1 MKTKIFM
8 MAFATLIIGSLG
20 FWACQEEFPIQT
32 EPEAK
37 TLTDTGEYI
46 VVFKDGVT
54 DVPGLARQL
63 VESHNGEISHI
74 YEYAIRGFAATLSS
88 DAVYELRSHPQID
101 WIEAD
106 QVAWETGFET
116 EGAQGGVLEKA
127 GSQKGDDVPWGL
139 DRIDQEKLPLDNI
152 YNYNQTG
159 EGVSVYI
166 ISTGI
171 RFTHDE
177 FKGANGES
185 RAVPGF
191 DYRGGGWD
199 TSDIGRGTS
208 LASVV
213 GGNTFGVAK
222 KATLVSVRVLGPGP
236 TARNILAGVD
246 WVTKYHEP
254 PAVAFMDL
262 FSSQSD
268 ALEAAILTSITA
280 GVTYV
285 VPDVSDFPA
294 CDLTPSGMKE
304 VITVSA
310 TTRDDERRTE
320 SFDVSCVNLFAPGR
334 GIPSA
339 RNESDDDTSI
349 YHGNSWAA
357 AHAAG
362 VAALYLQTDTDARPD
377 AVFAAL
383 VAAATPGVITYNG
396 DTFEEPPMLYSLA
409 WEGNG
414 NGNGEPPPPPP
425 NEPPV
430 ADFTYTKDGL
440 RVEFIDNSYDIDGDV
455 VDWAWDFGDDEL
467 SSKQNPTHTYDESGT
482 YTVTLIVTDNEGDTG
497 TTSKEV
503 TVVADENGGDP
514 GGPDDPEP
522 ADLSIDRFDLNVTSN
537 RQWARVVVEWEVS
550 GENLKTVE
558 LSITGPKSETETLN
572 VNGNNA
578 SGQHEFRFSNGHGDY
593 TVTLTVTDENNKIS
607 EFEEETL

>member
-63 VESHNGEISHI
+63 VESHSGEISHI

-88 DAVYELRSHPQID
+88 DAVNELRSHPQID

-106 QVAWETGFET
+106 QVAWETGLET

-127 GSQKGDDVPWGL
+127 CSQTGDDVPWGL
-139 DRIDQEKLPLDNI
+139 DRIDQEELELDGT

-177 FKGANGES
+177 FKDENGES

-236 TARNILAGVD
+236 TAKNILAGVD

-268 ALEAAILTSITA
+268 ALEAAIRKSITA

-320 SFDVSCVNLFAPGR
+320 SFDVSCVDLFAPGR

-349 YHGNSWAA
+349 YSGNSWAA

-383 VAAATPGVITYNG
+383 VEAATPGVITHDG
-396 DTFEEPPMLYSLA
+396 DPFEEPPMLYSLA

-414 NGNGEPPPPPP
+414 NGNGEPP
-425 NEPPV
+425 V

-440 RVEFIDNSYDIDGDV
+440 KVDFTDNSDGKDSELKY
-455 VDWAWDFGDDEL
+455 WAWDFGDGNE
-467 SSKQNPTHTYDESGT
+467 SNEQSPTHTYDESGT
-482 YTVTLIVTDNEGDTG
+482 YNVTLIVTDDEGATG

-503 TVVADENGGDP
+503 TVVADENGG
-514 GGPDDPEP
+514 DPEP

-537 RQWARVVVEWEVS
+537 RQWARVVVDWEVS

-558 LSITGPKSETETLN
+558 LSITGPNSETETWEDLS
-572 VNGNNA
+572 GNNA
-578 SGQHEFRFSNGHGDY
+578 SGQHEFRFRQGHGEY

-607 EFEEETL
+607 EVEKGIL